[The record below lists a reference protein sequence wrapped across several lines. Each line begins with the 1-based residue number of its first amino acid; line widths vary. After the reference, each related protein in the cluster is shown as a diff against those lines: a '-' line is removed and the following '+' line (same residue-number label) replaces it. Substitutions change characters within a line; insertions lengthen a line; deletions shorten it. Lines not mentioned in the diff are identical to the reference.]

1 MARYSVEKKE
11 WILRQ
16 MMAPLN
22 RPISELAEETGI
34 HVVTLYSWRRKARES
49 GVVMPGNGKGSDD
62 WSSAEKFRV
71 VLETMTLSET
81 ELSEH
86 CRSKGLYPE
95 QVAQWREACET
106 DRDSRL
112 ERELERFEKDHLQE
126 LLPILAKGGTGRQ
139 ALYAEALRESGK
151 FDDCLTSIPE
161 VQMNPSLM

>member
-16 MMAPLN
+16 MMPPLN

-81 ELSEH
+81 ELSEY
-86 CRSKGLYPE
+86 CRSKGLILSKWHSGAKPVKKPMIRRR
-95 QVAQWREACET
+95 VANNTPKKRK
-106 DRDSRL
+106 SS
-112 ERELERFEKDHLQE
+112 
-126 LLPILAKGGTGRQ
+126 PLA
-139 ALYAEALRESGK
+139 ALKSWSG
-151 FDDCLTSIPE
+151 
-161 VQMNPSLM
+161 N

>member
-81 ELSEH
+81 ELSEY

-95 QVAQWREACET
+95 QVAQWREACEKAN
-106 DRDSRL
+106 DQAESRQQYTKEKEKQSARRIKEL
-112 ERELERFEKDHLQE
+112 ERELKRKE
-126 LLPILAKGGTGRQ
+126 A
-139 ALYAEALRESGK
+139 ALAEAAALIILKKKANAIWGDGE
-151 FDDCLTSIPE
+151 DD
-161 VQMNPSLM
+161 